1 MIGLLGRQG
10 PGATLRQHCP
20 QMTQRR
26 CNTSSKTSFNCRL
39 DHSLMTSCECYTFWT
54 PSPLVTFPCTQI
66 HEACQGPPHYSEN
79 TVFASLENFLPKS
92 KGWPLPASLPKSA
105 FHSKTLYL
113 TESKKRGG
121 IVHVKRCPT
130 QVPHFGLH
138 SYWGGQFI
146 LPQKANREKR
156 EFFQRSTMM
165 LL

>member
-113 TESKKRGG
+113 TESKERGWG
-121 IVHVKRCPT
+121 NRSCKKM
-130 QVPHFGLH
+130 PHPSSPL
-138 SYWGGQFI
+138 WIAFI
-146 LPQKANREKR
+146 LGRPIHFTTEGQ
-156 EFFQRSTMM
+156 
-165 LL
+165 

>member
-1 MIGLLGRQG
+1 MIGLFGRQG

-121 IVHVKRCPT
+121 GSFMLKDAPPKFPT
-130 QVPHFGLH
+130 LDCIHTGE
-138 SYWGGQFI
+138 
-146 LPQKANREKR
+146 ANSFYHRRPIGRKGNS
-156 EFFQRSTMM
+156 FKDQ
-165 LL
+165 L